1 MSYNQQREGRT
12 QRQGQLN
19 DPSEY
24 GSQAMDPNP
33 VSRAQETSG
42 QEQGWTDKPAYQG
55 GQRGST
61 GTGTGGTQYGSST
74 GGTQYGS
81 STGGTQYG
89 SSTGGTQYGSSTDPT
104 SGSQQYS
111 SGEFSGPTGA
121 SADPGLHQHQQQ
133 KPGMGQKIMGT
144 AEKAFG
150 KMTGDT
156 SKYERGQERMGRS
169 GEEDY

>member
-121 SADPGLHQHQQQ
+121 SADVS
-133 KPGMGQKIMGT
+133 
-144 AEKAFG
+144 ASS
-150 KMTGDT
+150 GDSLTHDSDYSMIISPVCT
-156 SKYERGQERMGRS
+156 STSNKSRVWDRR
-169 GEEDY
+169 